1 LVTSS
6 DLAFREVSSWPA
18 VCTAGG
24 EPMRW
29 ISSALHRYKYHCRA
43 ACGHV
48 RTRTGRDVD
57 VAVSN
62 GAMLGFTSNSYDFI
76 YAV

>member
-1 LVTSS
+1 
-6 DLAFREVSSWPA
+6 
-18 VCTAGG
+18 
-24 EPMRW
+24 MRW
-29 ISSALHRYKYHCRA
+29 ISSAPHRYKYHCRA